1 MVEQDDALITFVANL
16 ETSQA
21 ANAKFEKDVKAAAS
35 KAGQSA
41 GEDFGSKFSSSL
53 RASFAAKATAIVAGI
68 GSALFGKASIDAA
81 IESERAVQAF
91 NNALGRTGQFTQ
103 QASEAFQ
110 SFASDL
116 QSSTGV
122 ADEAILGVATQIQNL
137 AQLSQPQLQRTTRL
151 ALDLSRALG
160 IDLNQAATLLGKAAN
175 GQVSA
180 LSRLGIEI
188 RKGRTDAET
197 FANTLQT
204 LEARFGGASAAALN
218 TFAGASQNLSI
229 AVGDIF
235 EEFGKLTTS
244 SPKLVAL
251 LNALAGEFSRL
262 ASGISE
268 FGKTSNFT
276 DRLVQSFVALGG
288 VIINFVVRPLEFVGR
303 LGVVVFRALQSA
315 IQQVVANVGRLGNA
329 FGTVLGAVGV
339 ISKKTQ
345 EDLKNF
351 RDASVETLQDFQN
364 KGVEAL
370 TTIGDDSLTAGFR
383 ASFERI
389 SSTVDA
395 ATGKIEQL
403 PTKMAQAV
411 EQTQTEVNRFREIIN
426 SGIVN
431 TIAAAFS
438 ALGGA
443 LARGQN
449 GFKAF
454 TDAVIKSIGAV
465 AIQIGTLLVTMGLGF
480 QSVGIVFPPWA
491 AAGAGAVAQGIA
503 LITLGGALQAIGGGE
518 SGPVGA
524 ATTIAPNSIAAPETP
539 NLEDDSLEGNRSR
552 VTVNIQGDVLDSRD
566 TGLRIVE
573 LIQDAFDTNGAKV
586 VTA

>member
-16 ETSQA
+16 ETSQT
-21 ANAKFEKDVKAAAS
+21 ANAKFEKDVKSAAG
-35 KAGQSA
+35 KAAQSA
-41 GEDFGSKFSSSL
+41 GDEFGSKFSSSL

-137 AQLSQPQLQRTTRL
+137 AQLSQPQLQRTTKL

-188 RKGRTDAET
+188 RKGSTDAET
-197 FANTLQT
+197 FANALQT
-204 LEARFGGASAAALN
+204 LESRFGGASAAALN

-262 ASGISE
+262 ANGISE
-268 FGKTSNFT
+268 FGKTSTFT
-276 DRLVQSFVALGG
+276 DDLTQSLVALGG
-288 VIINFVVRPLEFVGR
+288 VLINVLVRPLEFVGR
-303 LGVVVFRALQSA
+303 GLLTFFNIIKTNVQTA
-315 IQQVVANVGRLGNA
+315 VVAFAVLAEGIV
-329 FGTVLGAVGV
+329 TVLNAVGLATDEQKENV
-339 ISKKTQ
+339 R
-345 EDLKNF
+345 NF
-351 RDASVETLQDFQN
+351 REASTDVLKGFATDAIESFQS
-364 KGVEAL
+364 
-370 TTIGDDSLTAGFR
+370 IGDDSVTAGFR

-389 SSTVDA
+389 SATVDA
-395 ATGKIEQL
+395 AGGKIEQL

-411 EQTQTEVNRFREIIN
+411 EQTQAEVNKFREIIN

-573 LIQDAFDTNGAKV
+573 LIQDAFDTNGARV